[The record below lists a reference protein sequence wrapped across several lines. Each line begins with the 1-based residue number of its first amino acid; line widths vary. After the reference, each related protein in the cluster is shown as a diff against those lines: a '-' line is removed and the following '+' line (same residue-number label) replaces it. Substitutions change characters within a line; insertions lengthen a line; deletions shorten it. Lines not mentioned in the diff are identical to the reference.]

1 MTVTVMAR
9 RASGTL
15 LRSLERSNS
24 CPDLSNTISKMKMN
38 QIGSVRNLNLM
49 VMHPRAPKIRHLNA
63 STALLIELEENV
75 KKVQDLENT
84 VVQLEKQ
91 LQWREIIKKAAVVQ
105 EATKLEAK
113 ILPKPAKISEEEQI
127 AFRQRLED
135 AKRKSE
141 QMSMKRDEQEAEIL
155 RDEFRSWH
163 QKKLRV
169 TIDEMLKQPENEI
182 KYLPTPTEVG
192 TESALFSDI
201 DALVEMANF
210 VPEPSTY
217 KDELNKLKN
226 LINERDSLG
235 KLYNEVQ
242 EKDHKTIATIQEC
255 KNAITSI
262 NSMRIKLEASITMTK
277 SLLNTMQNKELERRN
292 QNMFVFGPN
301 PIFSCAKE
309 LELNYSINNQF
320 ILDMLQELDMSF
332 HVAQKNLKTA
342 KGFRTGYKG
351 SKLKLLESLQTLQE
365 AIDHQ
370 TQHLNMF
377 HTTFSKPNSSKISQ
391 NDQSEAQHF
400 NIHGQN
406 QVHENEV

>member
-1 MTVTVMAR
+1 MGNLSRDFGQEGYFCVIFFAILVKPPITLVYSILIVRPPIMTVTVMAR
-9 RASGTL
+9 RASGTF

-38 QIGSVRNLNLM
+38 QMGSVRNLNLM

-91 LQWREIIKKAAVVQ
+91 LQWREIIKKTAVVQ
-105 EATKLEAK
+105 EATKREEK
-113 ILPKPAKISEEEQI
+113 ILPKAAKISEEEQM
-127 AFRQRLED
+127 AFRQRLEE

-141 QMSMKRDEQEAEIL
+141 EMSLKREEQEADIL
-155 RDEFRSWH
+155 RSWNK
-163 QKKLRV
+163 KKLRV
-169 TIDEMLKQPENEI
+169 TIDQMSKQPKNEI

-192 TESALFSDI
+192 SESPLFSDLNV
-201 DALVEMANF
+201 LVEMANF

-217 KDELNKLKN
+217 KDELNKLKD

-292 QNMFVFGPN
+292 QNMFVYGPN
-301 PIFSCAKE
+301 PIFSSAKE
-309 LELNYSINNQF
+309 LELNFSINNQF
-320 ILDMLQELDMSF
+320 VRDMLQELDISF
-332 HVAQKNLKTA
+332 L
-342 KGFRTGYKG
+342 
-351 SKLKLLESLQTLQE
+351 
-365 AIDHQ
+365 
-370 TQHLNMF
+370 
-377 HTTFSKPNSSKISQ
+377 
-391 NDQSEAQHF
+391 
-400 NIHGQN
+400 
-406 QVHENEV
+406 

>member
-1 MTVTVMAR
+1 
-9 RASGTL
+9 
-15 LRSLERSNS
+15 
-24 CPDLSNTISKMKMN
+24 
-38 QIGSVRNLNLM
+38 
-49 VMHPRAPKIRHLNA
+49 MHPRAPKIRHLNA

-105 EATKLEAK
+105 EATKREEK
-113 ILPKPAKISEEEQI
+113 ILPKAAKVSEEEQV
-127 AFRQRLED
+127 AFRRRLED

-141 QMSMKRDEQEAEIL
+141 EMSLKRDEQEAEML
-155 RDEFRSWH
+155 RSWH

-169 TIDEMLKQPENEI
+169 TIDQMSKQPEDEI

-192 TESALFSDI
+192 SESPLFSDF

-217 KDELNKLKN
+217 KDELNKLKD

-235 KLYNEVQ
+235 KLYNDVQ

-277 SLLNTMQNKELERRN
+277 SLLDTMQNKELERRN

-320 ILDMLQELDMSF
+320 VMDMLQELDISY

-342 KGFRTGYKG
+342 KGFRKGYKR
-351 SKLKLLESLQTLQE
+351 SKVKLLESLQSL
-365 AIDHQ
+365 
-370 TQHLNMF
+370 
-377 HTTFSKPNSSKISQ
+377 P
-391 NDQSEAQHF
+391 
-400 NIHGQN
+400 
-406 QVHENEV
+406 

>member
-1 MTVTVMAR
+1 MGECESGLQTRRPRIMTVTVMAR

-38 QIGSVRNLNLM
+38 QIGSVRNLNLV

-113 ILPKPAKISEEEQI
+113 ILPKPAKISEEEQM

-169 TIDEMLKQPENEI
+169 TIDEM
-182 KYLPTPTEVG
+182 
-192 TESALFSDI
+192 
-201 DALVEMANF
+201 
-210 VPEPSTY
+210 
-217 KDELNKLKN
+217 
-226 LINERDSLG
+226 
-235 KLYNEVQ
+235 
-242 EKDHKTIATIQEC
+242 
-255 KNAITSI
+255 
-262 NSMRIKLEASITMTK
+262 
-277 SLLNTMQNKELERRN
+277 
-292 QNMFVFGPN
+292 
-301 PIFSCAKE
+301 
-309 LELNYSINNQF
+309 
-320 ILDMLQELDMSF
+320 
-332 HVAQKNLKTA
+332 
-342 KGFRTGYKG
+342 
-351 SKLKLLESLQTLQE
+351 SK
-365 AIDHQ
+365 
-370 TQHLNMF
+370 
-377 HTTFSKPNSSKISQ
+377 
-391 NDQSEAQHF
+391 
-400 NIHGQN
+400 
-406 QVHENEV
+406 